1 MAELLPTNGLKYE
14 SRFISVT
21 SSSPYS
27 YTITG
32 NLVIISVCQDYS
44 GNTLSLV
51 IDKDSIVVLHNDNI
65 YGLSH
70 SLSSGEL
77 VISAS
82 SGSHGLTFKALTL
95 L

>member
-1 MAELLPTNGLKYE
+1 MAELLPTNGLRYE

-21 SSSPYS
+21 SESPYT
-27 YTITG
+27 YRIAG
-32 NLVIISVCQDYS
+32 NLVLVSVCQDYS
-44 GNTLSLV
+44 GMTFSLV
-51 IDKDSIVVLHNDNI
+51 IDKDSKVVLKDDNI

-70 SLSSGEL
+70 SLSSGNL